1 MKTHPRKDVR
11 DARGKVSQKR
21 VAKIDAAVAEEV
33 CSFRELREALG
44 ITRRELAKLTN
55 MTQSEVAK
63 FEMRDDHWL
72 ERLNDLVDALGGK
85 LEVVAVVGDKRV
97 RVALLDTLTFPEAPA
112 RKELVDLM
120 TRAMKAP

>member
-1 MKTHPRKDVR
+1 MKTHSRKGVR

-21 VAKIDAAVAEEV
+21 LAKLDAAVAEEV

-44 ITRRELAKLTN
+44 VTRRELAKLTG

-63 FEMRDDHWL
+63 FEIRDDHRL
-72 ERLNDLVDALGGK
+72 ERLNDLVDAVGGK

-97 RVALLDTLTFPEAPA
+97 RVAVLDCLTFPERFA
-112 RKELVDLM
+112 RQERVDL
-120 TRAMKAP
+120 TRATKAP